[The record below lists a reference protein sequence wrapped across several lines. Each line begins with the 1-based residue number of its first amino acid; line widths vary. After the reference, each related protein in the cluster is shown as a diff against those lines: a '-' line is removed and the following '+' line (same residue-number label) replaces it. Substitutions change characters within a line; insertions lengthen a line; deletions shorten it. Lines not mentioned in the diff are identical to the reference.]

1 MKAAHRLWRWLLGF
15 LIAGWLPVLLVAW
28 WWNASA
34 DSQDPFFPPL
44 ETIWEQFKLNWFFTN
59 VPIHLVPSLQN
70 LFLGFAIAVA
80 VGVCLGVLIGAS
92 GTASRYV
99 EPVIDF
105 FRAIPGVALVPV
117 FILLL
122 GLDSAMRTASIAF
135 AATMPILI
143 ATIEGVRTTNTVLL
157 DTAQVFH
164 LTRAQVLF
172 RVRLPNALP
181 VVFAGLQVA
190 FQIAFI
196 VTIASEYLGSGF
208 GLGAFTLIASD
219 SFMIVDAWTGVLLL
233 GLLGYAL
240 SLLFDLV
247 ERLSLR
253 WYYGQKK
260 LA

>member
-1 MKAAHRLWRWLLGF
+1 VKAVHRVWHWALAI
-15 LIAGWLPVLLVAW
+15 LIGGWLPVLLITW

-44 ETIWEQFKLNWFFTN
+44 ETIWEQFKFNWLFTN
-59 VPIHLVPSLQN
+59 VPIHLLPSLQN
-70 LFLGFAIAVA
+70 LFLGFAIAVVA
-80 VGVCLGVLIGAS
+80 GIGIGVLVGAS

-122 GLDSAMRTASIAF
+122 GLDSAMRTAAIAF

-143 ATIEGVRTTNTVLL
+143 ATIEGVRNTNSVLL
-157 DTAQVFH
+157 DTAGVFS
-164 LTRAQVLF
+164 LTRTQVLF
-172 RVRLPNALP
+172 RVRLPNAMP
-181 VVFAGLQVA
+181 IVFAGLQVA

-208 GLGAFTLIASD
+208 GLGAFTLIATD
-219 SFMIVDAWTGVLLL
+219 SFMIIDAWTGVLLL
-233 GLLGYAL
+233 GILGYVL
-240 SLLFDLV
+240 SLLFDVV